1 MAQQIAARFS
11 GHAASLPV
19 SLTSLI
25 GREQELNSLRDLV
38 RREDVRLIT
47 LTGPGGVG
55 KTRLALRVAESIAS
69 EYPDGVW
76 FVSLGPV
83 RDPGLV
89 ASTIAQALGLRETGG
104 RLVEAGIIA
113 FLRDCR
119 ALLVIDNFEH
129 VLEAAPLVSDLV
141 SACPRLTCV
150 LTSRVVLLLS
160 GEHEFPVLPLDVPV
174 GSTAMPVE
182 RVAWSPAVRLF
193 VARARAVQPNF
204 EPTNEDVANIA
215 AICRNVDG
223 LPLAIELAA
232 ARIRHFAPASLLAR
246 LSGDRGG
253 SPLELL
259 TGGPRDVPSRQRS
272 LRDTIAWSYDLLD
285 PEEQAFFCRMSVF
298 AGGFTMEAAE
308 WMTGDR
314 KSWVESGSAI
324 SLPPPSST
332 TDELS
337 AQRIQYSP
345 LDLITSLVDKSLLR
359 RREVADGETRF
370 EMLETIREYG
380 LELLAASKAEAATR
394 DAHAGYFLALAERA
408 EPYLFG
414 PEQRKWL
421 NDLEAE
427 HANLDG
433 ALAWFDRRGASE
445 ESLRLSRA
453 LFFFWWYQGHLAEG
467 RLWLERALSHGADPT
482 TPDWCWVA
490 ESAAVMASIAGDA
503 EGAAILAR
511 EAKAAA
517 ETRGDLSAVA
527 MAMKSMS
534 LALILQGDPVGA
546 KELGESAVAL
556 ARVGGDDVW
565 LAHVLGDFGT
575 VDAEAGDLA
584 RGINL
589 IEEALAIER
598 ARGDRLM
605 SAIRLSDLGVL
616 AHMGGDEASAFR
628 NYAESVRN
636 FWEAGS
642 IWYLASPLTG
652 LAAIAAAQEP
662 ETATRLIGAA
672 EALRERGGQSG
683 WPLERERDEQAVT
696 RLRATLGEEA
706 FVREQSIGRSMPLS
720 EVITLAEAL
729 ATGMAQSAEAS
740 TSSAFGLSARE
751 REVLQLLVTGYSDKE
766 IAAALSISP
775 RTASKHVGNILAK
788 LGVSSRGEASVHAV
802 REGLA

>member
-1 MAQQIAARFS
+1 MAQPIADRFS
-11 GHAASLPV
+11 AHAASLPV

-25 GREQELNSLRDLV
+25 GREQEVNSLRDLV

-55 KTRLALRVAESIAS
+55 KTRLALRVAESIAT

-89 ASTIAQALGLRETGG
+89 ASTIAQALGMRETGD
-104 RLVEAGIIA
+104 RLIEAGIIA
-113 FLRDCR
+113 FLRDRR

-141 SACPRLTCV
+141 SACPWITCV

-174 GSTAMPVE
+174 PSAGMAAE
-182 RVAWSPAVRLF
+182 RVAWTPAVRLF
-193 VARARAVQPNF
+193 VARARAIQPSF
-204 EPTNEDVANIA
+204 EPTNDDISNIA

-285 PEEQAFFCRMSVF
+285 PEEQVFFSRMSVF
-298 AGGFTMEAAE
+298 AGGFTMEAGE
-308 WMTGDR
+308 WMTGNRESENERAPEIAMSVPTADTNDR
-314 KSWVESGSAI
+314 PA
-324 SLPPPSST
+324 LRTPHST
-332 TDELS
+332 
-337 AQRIQYSP
+337 
-345 LDLITSLVDKSLLR
+345 LDLIASLVDKSLLR
-359 RREVADGETRF
+359 QREVADGETRF

-380 LELLAASKAEAATR
+380 VELLAGEEETATR
-394 DAHAGYFLALAERA
+394 DVHAAYMLMLAERA

-414 PEQRKWL
+414 REQRKWL
-421 NDLEAE
+421 NDLEVE

-433 ALAWFDRRGASE
+433 ALAWFDRREASQE
-445 ESLRLSRA
+445 ESLRLARA

-467 RLWLERALSHGADPT
+467 RLWLDRALTSGTDQAS
-482 TPDWCWVA
+482 PDWCWVA
-490 ESAAVMASIAGDA
+490 EFASVMASIAGDA
-503 EGAAILAR
+503 EGAASLAR
-511 EAKAAA
+511 RAKAAA
-517 ETRGDLSAVA
+517 DACGDLAAAA
-527 MAMKSMS
+527 MATKSIGS
-534 LALILQGDPVGA
+534 ALLLQGDTAGA
-546 KELGESAVAL
+546 IELGESGVAL
-556 ARVGGDDVW
+556 AQAGGNRVW
-565 LAHVLGDFGT
+565 LAHVLGDFGI
-575 VDAEAGDLA
+575 VVAEAGDHA
-584 RGINL
+584 RGANL

-605 SAIRLSDLGVL
+605 SAVRLSDLGVL
-616 AHMGGDEASAFR
+616 AHMGGDEAMAFR
-628 NYAESVRN
+628 NYAESVRD

-652 LAAIAAAQEP
+652 LAAIAASREP
-662 ETATRLIGAA
+662 EAATRLIGAA

-683 WPLERERDEQAVT
+683 WPLERERDEHAVE
-696 RLRATLGEEA
+696 RLRATLGQEA
-706 FVREQSIGRSMPLS
+706 FERERAIGRSMPLS
-720 EVITLAEAL
+720 EAVTIAGELSTGLA
-729 ATGMAQSAEAS
+729 QPAEAS
-740 TSSAFGLSARE
+740 MSSAFGLSARE
-751 REVLQLLVTGYSDKE
+751 LEVLQLLVTGHSDKD
-766 IAAALSISP
+766 IAEMLSISP

-788 LGVSSRGEASVHAV
+788 LGVSTRGEASVYAV
-802 REGLA
+802 RAGLA